1 MTVRRSVPGFPGE
14 YYEADTDGNTRWHA
28 GSYVIRD
35 RDGTSTSSR
44 HHPVFNQIGDGWMF
58 QLDYTAARTWWIHES
73 GLHFSARFLTGD
85 PANPFDNP
93 DLYPALAA
101 AIRQAVAD
109 GVTGFCEV
117 VTVGTTIEIRK
128 WSKP

>member
-1 MTVRRSVPGFPGE
+1 MIVRRPVCGCPGE
-14 YYEADTDGNTRWHA
+14 FYDAHTDGNTRWHA
-28 GSYVIRD
+28 GSYVIRNV
-35 RDGTSTSSR
+35 DGTSTSSR
-44 HHPVFNQIGDGWMF
+44 HHPVFNLIGDGWMW
-58 QLDYTAARTWWIHES
+58 QPDYTSARTWWIHES
-73 GLHFSARFLTGD
+73 GLHFAARFLMGD

-109 GVTGFCEV
+109 GVTGFCNV

-128 WSKP
+128 WSNS